1 MSKVVIV
8 YWSQTDNTKKMA
20 NLISEGAKEA
30 GAEVD
35 IFEVSEI
42 SPEKTAEYDYI
53 ALGCPSMGDEVLEEE
68 LFQPFYDALS
78 GKLAGKHVALFG
90 SYGWGDGEW
99 MRNWQSA
106 VKDAGANLVGDEGLI
121 VNYEPEG
128 EDTEKCKAL
137 GGGLVQA

>member
-1 MSKVVIV
+1 MGKMAIV

-20 NLISEGAKEA
+20 ELVAEGAKAA

-35 IFEVSEI
+35 IVEVSDASADEI
-42 SPEKTAEYDYI
+42 AKYERI

-68 LFQPFYDALS
+68 LFQPFYNALS
-78 GKLAGKHVALFG
+78 GKLAGKKVALFG

-106 VKDAGANLVGDEGLI
+106 VSGAGANLYGGEGLI
-121 VNYEPEG
+121 VNYGPEG
-128 EDTEKCKAL
+128 ENVEKCKNL
-137 GGGLVQA
+137 GRGFAQY